1 MMGSMSI
8 GEVARWAGVRP
19 STLRYYE
26 GVGLL
31 PSPERANGRRRYDGE
46 VLREV
51 LDRLAV
57 VRVAQQAGFTI
68 SEIRTLLDGFSEDTP
83 PSERWRVLAR
93 EKLMEVDALIGR
105 ALGMKDLL
113 ERGLRCECLR
123 LEECSLVGDERTN
136 VGLGGARILVAC
148 CCQGPPKFGDGHHH
162 VALPNDN
169 RRHH

>member
-1 MMGSMSI
+1 MGSMSI
-8 GEVARWAGVRP
+8 GEVARRAGVRP

-26 GVGLL
+26 SIGLL
-31 PSPERANGRRRYDGE
+31 PTPERENGRRRYDSE

-68 SEIRTLLDGFSEDTP
+68 SEIRMLLNGFSEDTP

-93 EKLMEVDALIGR
+93 EKLPEVEALVKR
-105 ALGMKDLL
+105 ALGMKNLL

-123 LEECSLVGDERTN
+123 LDDC
-136 VGLGGARILVAC
+136 
-148 CCQGPPKFGDGHHH
+148 
-162 VALPNDN
+162 ALIGRAASDAPM
-169 RRHH
+169 